1 MSLLKQ
7 AIDDIVENAVGGS
20 TGAGGIANHMGSLFA
35 GGYLNGK
42 APKKYRQKPK
52 MIFRE
57 ATEDSD
63 EYNISNVLSKLDAAE
78 KRANADDDVAI
89 FGLEDDMG
97 NVIKVYV
104 KKEHASAFENELGE
118 ILQASKDA
126 EEPFEVAEVMYELSK
141 KYDIVDADWG
151 ESIVADEEQEQ
162 AVAPAAGAAA
172 GGAPGAPADPA
183 AAGGEAAAPGAEGTG
198 EEGEGGEEDMAAAGG
213 AAGELG
219 MGGDEE
225 GAKTALQQVI
235 DMMKADAEAKKAEAD
250 ARKAE
255 ARAREA
261 EATMKGA
268 EHKVKQ
274 EEDVL
279 DMEDFNNS
287 KKEEQEEA
295 KRLASLAKYRHDKA
309 RDAEHILSSEGYKV
323 PTKDRRTLYTIAELA
338 EVIFENLKAQE
349 KRTKKS

>member
-1 MSLLKQ
+1 MSMLKEV
-7 AIDDIVENAVGGS
+7 IDTIVEDAVGGS
-20 TGAGGIANHMGSLFA
+20 TGAGGIASHMGSLFA
-35 GGYLNGK
+35 GGYMNRRK
-42 APKKYRQKPK
+42 SPNSPKNYAKKPK
-52 MIFRE
+52 QLFSE
-57 ATEDSD
+57 AAEDSD

-118 ILQASKDA
+118 ILQASKDS

-162 AVAPAAGAAA
+162 AVAPAAGAAGA
-172 GGAPGAPADPA
+172 AAAAPGAEGDPA
-183 AAGGEAAAPGAEGTG
+183 AAGAEGAEGTG
-198 EEGEGGEEDMAAAGG
+198 EEGEGEPDMSAAGGEDMGVTGGEED
-213 AAGELG
+213 
-219 MGGDEE
+219 
-225 GAKTALQQVI
+225 AKTALQQVI
-235 DMMKADAEAKKAEAD
+235 DMMKADAEAKHAEAD

-261 EATMKGA
+261 EAAMKSS

-274 EEDVL
+274 EEDIL
-279 DMEDFNNS
+279 DMEEFNNS

-295 KRLASLAKYRHDKA
+295 SRLAKLAKYRHDKA
-309 RDAEHILSSEGYKV
+309 RDAEHILHSEGYKV
-323 PTKDRRTLYTIAELA
+323 PTKDRRTLWTIAELA

-349 KRTKKS
+349 KRAKKS